1 IKLCHRNIRNIMEQG
16 KMGKKEIWNYSEFLY
31 ELTTDMNIENQQ
43 KYFTLRNNSMERSEE
58 LLRNNG
64 SDSKSFGEDLTKYS
78 CNVPPLMAV
87 SHAHTLRQGEKPRI
101 STMKMR
107 F

>member
-1 IKLCHRNIRNIMEQG
+1 MEQE

-31 ELTTDMNIENQQ
+31 QLTTDMNIENQQ

-64 SDSKSFGEDLTKYS
+64 SDSKSFREDLTKYS
-78 CNVPPLMAV
+78 CNVPPLMVV
-87 SHAHTLRQGEKPRI
+87 SHACTLRQG
-101 STMKMR
+101 
-107 F
+107 